1 MTKSSKKIYKR
12 ADTFL
17 KKAQSYGYR
26 SRSSLKLLEIQKRD
40 KFIQAGSRVVDLGC
54 SPGGWSQVTKQIIGK
69 KGKVLGIDIKKMEPI
84 QGVNFIQKSIGK
96 LTSRDFEE
104 ENIFSPFDIVLSDIA
119 PNISGIRYRDDSL
132 MIELLSKIQ
141 LFIDNNLIVDGS
153 SLIKVFQGESLDMM
167 MIYMKSN
174 FQKVRIRKPDS
185 SRTNSK
191 ETYILG
197 LNKKT

>member
-1 MTKSSKKIYKR
+1 MQYSKKIYKR
-12 ADTFL
+12 ADTFS

-40 KFIQAGSRVVDLGC
+40 KFIQDVSRVVDLGC

-69 KGKVLGIDIKKMEPI
+69 IGKILGIDIKKMEPI

-119 PNISGIRYRDDSL
+119 PNISGIPEVDAANMVR
-132 MIELLSKIQ
+132 LLDTIKI
-141 LFIDNNLIVDGS
+141 I
-153 SLIKVFQGESLDMM
+153 IKS
-167 MIYMKSN
+167 YA
-174 FQKVRIRKPDS
+174 
-185 SRTNSK
+185 
-191 ETYILG
+191 
-197 LNKKT
+197 